1 MISPSAPDSS
11 FTLLLIE
18 TGLGAVAVI
27 TAFAFPHLLSV
38 LFRRCEAAFSR
49 LAHKKRLACAAVG
62 ASAFLLRLALL
73 PLFPAPLP
81 FLPDD
86 FSFLLS
92 ADTFAHGR
100 LANPAPLMWPH
111 FETVHLTVVPTYT
124 SMYFPGTGLVLAAGK
139 VLFGNP
145 WAGLLIVTALM
156 CAAICWALQAW
167 LPPTW
172 ALLGG
177 FLAVLRLGLFSYW
190 INTYTGGAPIAALGG
205 ALILGAF
212 PRLTRTGR
220 MRYGVLMALGMSMLV
235 LTRPYEG
242 MLLCIP
248 VALALGYWILRGKN
262 RPPAL
267 VLVRRAVLP
276 LALMAGTLA
285 WLGYYDSSAFGSPRT
300 LPYTVDRTTYAVV
313 PLYVWQPAH
322 PTPEYS
328 TLEMRRYYTAR
339 EAQDFYMLHRRGGWL
354 LFYYEKLSTTLLF
367 LCGTIL
373 LPPLIMFGRVF
384 RDRRMRF
391 FAWSLPFWMAGM
403 ALSMYMV
410 PHYLAP
416 FTVAAYVLGLQ
427 ALRHLRAGSV
437 SGAPVGRT
445 FVRLTVTAC
454 VVMAGLRVVSVPLH
468 FAPPQWPNNVWEDS
482 WIGPGHFGAERAA
495 VTLKLDKIPGNHL
508 VLVHYAPNHEPMDQ
522 WVYNDANLSSS
533 RIIWASDLDPQSNSE
548 LMRFYN
554 DRDVWMVQP
563 DVDGGKLT
571 QSAVP
576 RALLAARPGKSAAL
590 SPSIGASLERPAPF
604 WDHQ

>member
-1 MISPSAPDSS
+1 MAIA
-11 FTLLLIE
+11 I
-18 TGLGAVAVI
+18 
-27 TAFAFPHLLSV
+27 AFAFPHLLSRF
-38 LFRRCEAAFSR
+38 FRRSEAAFAR
-49 LAHKKRLACAAVG
+49 LGRRKRLACATVG

-81 FLPDD
+81 FLPND
-86 FSFLLS
+86 FSFLLA

-100 LANPAPLMWPH
+100 LANPAPLMWAH
-111 FETVHLTVVPTYT
+111 FESVHVTVQPTYT
-124 SMYFPGTGLVLAAGK
+124 SMYFPGPGLMLAAGK
-139 VLFGNP
+139 VLFGHP
-145 WAGLLIVTALM
+145 WAGLLLTTALM

-190 INTYTGGAPIAALGG
+190 IDTYSGGAPLAALGG
-205 ALILGAF
+205 ALVLGAF

-220 MRYGVLMALGMSMLV
+220 MRYGVLMALGIAMLI

-248 VALALGYWILRGKN
+248 VAIALGIWIFRGKN
-262 RPPAL
+262 RLPAL
-267 VLVRRAVLP
+267 VLVRRAALP
-276 LALMAGTLA
+276 LAMVVATLA
-285 WLGYYDSSAFGSPRT
+285 WLGYYNYRAFGNPRT

-313 PLYVWQPAH
+313 PLYVWQAAH
-322 PTPEYS
+322 PTPVYS
-328 TLEMRRYYTAR
+328 TLEMRRYYIDR

-403 ALSMYMV
+403 GLSMYMV

-454 VVMAGLRVVSVPLH
+454 VIMAGLRAVSGPLRI
-468 FAPPQWPNNVWEDS
+468 APPEWPNNAWEDS

-495 VTLKLDKIPGNHL
+495 VAQKLDKIPGNHL
-508 VLVHYAPNHEPMDQ
+508 VLVHYAPDHEPMDQ
-522 WVYNDANLSSS
+522 WVYNDANLSNS
-533 RIIWASDLDPQSNSE
+533 RTIWASDLDPQSNEE

-571 QSAVP
+571 PSTASRSLFATRP
-576 RALLAARPGKSAAL
+576 RKDAAL
-590 SPSIGASLERPAPF
+590 SPSDGASLERPAPF
-604 WDHQ
+604 WNHQ

>member
-1 MISPSAPDSS
+1 MISPSASNSS
-11 FTLLLIE
+11 FSLLLIE
-18 TGLGAVAVI
+18 TGLGVAAI
-27 TAFAFPHLLSV
+27 ATAFALPQFFSGF
-38 LFRRCEAAFSR
+38 FRRCEAAFSR
-49 LAHKKRLACAAVG
+49 LAHRKLLACATVG
-62 ASAFLLRLALL
+62 ASAFILRLALL

-86 FSFLLS
+86 FSFLLA

-111 FETVHLTVVPTYT
+111 FETIHLTVVPTYT
-124 SMYFPGTGLVLAAGK
+124 SMYFPGPGLVLAAGK
-139 VLFGNP
+139 VLFGHP
-145 WAGLLIVTALM
+145 WAGVLITTALM

-205 ALILGAF
+205 ALVLGSY

-220 MRYGVLMALGMSMLV
+220 MRYGVLMALGISMLV

-248 VALALGYWILRGKN
+248 VAVALGYWVFRGKN

-267 VLVRRAVLP
+267 VLIRRAALP
-276 LALMAGTLA
+276 LAMVAATLA
-285 WLGYYDSSAFGSPRT
+285 WLGYYDARAFGNPRT
-300 LPYTVDRTTYAVV
+300 LPYTVDRTTYAIV
-313 PLYVWQPAH
+313 PFYVWQHAN

-328 TLEMRRYYTAR
+328 TLELRRFYTAR
-339 EAQDFYMLHRRGGWL
+339 EAQDFYLLHTHHGAIPFYGG
-354 LFYYEKLSTTLLF
+354 KLGTTLFFFAGML
-367 LCGTIL
+367 L

-384 RDRRMRF
+384 RDRRMRL
-391 FAWSLPFWMAGM
+391 FAWSIPLWTVGM
-403 ALSMYMV
+403 GLSIYLI

-416 FTVAAYVLGLQ
+416 FTAAAYLLGIQ
-427 ALRHLRAGSV
+427 AMRHLRAGSV
-437 SGAPVGRT
+437 GGAPVGRT

-454 VVMAGLRVVSVPLH
+454 MLMAGLRAVSGPLH
-468 FAPPQWPNNVWEDS
+468 MAPPEWPISPWLDS

-495 VTLKLDKIPGNHL
+495 IAKKLDEIPGNHL
-508 VLVHYAPNHEPMDQ
+508 VLVQYAPSHEPMDE
-522 WVYNDANLSSS
+522 WIYNEANLSNS
-533 RIIWASDLDPQSNSE
+533 RIIWASDLDPRSNEE

-554 DRDVWMVQP
+554 DRDVWLVQP

-571 QSAVP
+571 AAPGSH
-576 RALLAARPGKSAAL
+576 ALLAAGREVQP
-590 SPSIGASLERPAPF
+590 
-604 WDHQ
+604 